1 MVFSLFL
8 AVEISA
14 LESCR
19 KKRPTLSEAA
29 FCLGLPVASIVI
41 VNWNSGILLEQC
53 VRSLL
58 IHAEGSEIIVVDNAS
73 RDSSTDFIGDTGFPV
88 TLIRNQENLG
98 FSAANNIGWRMS
110 KGEEVLFLNPDTESL
125 PYAVSRLEHSLRA
138 DKAVWAV
145 GGMLVAPDGR
155 AQSGFNIRSFPTIGS
170 VAAEMLLLDKVWHG
184 NPWRRHYRMLD
195 CDLTAAGD
203 VDQPAAAC
211 LMLSRKALESVG
223 GFDERFHPAWFEDVD
238 LCKRIRGFGGRIRFE
253 PEARFLHQ
261 GGVSLAHLTPA
272 EYLCIYH
279 KNQIRYF
286 SKHYGRN
293 AGHRVRALICTGLYL
308 RSMLALLG
316 VRTIFAS
323 RPGSAADYWNAARH
337 LATVNEIAL

>member
-1 MVFSLFL
+1 M
-8 AVEISA
+8 
-14 LESCR
+14 
-19 KKRPTLSEAA
+19 
-29 FCLGLPVASIVI
+29 ASIVI

-58 IHAEGSEIIVVDNAS
+58 VHAEGSEILVIDNAS
-73 RDSSTDFIGDTGFPV
+73 RDSSTDFIGEMGFPV

-98 FSAANNIGWRMS
+98 FSTASNIGWRMG

-138 DKAVWAV
+138 DREVWAV

-155 AQSGFNIRSFPTIGS
+155 PQSGFNVRSFPTIGS
-170 VAAEMLLLDKVWHG
+170 VAAEMLLLDKVWPR

-195 CDLTAAGD
+195 RDLTAAGD

-211 LMLSRKALESVG
+211 LMVSRRALESVG

-238 LCKRIRGFGGRIRFE
+238 LCKRIRERGGKIRFE

-261 GGVSLAHLTPA
+261 GGASLAHLTPA
-272 EYLCIYH
+272 KYLCIYH
-279 KNQIRYF
+279 TNQIRYF
-286 SKHYGRN
+286 SKHYGRS
-293 AGHRVRALICTGLYL
+293 AGHRVRTLICAGLYL
-308 RSMLALLG
+308 RSILAVLG
-316 VRTIFAS
+316 AHTIRAS
-323 RPGSAADYWNAARH
+323 RQGSAGDYWNAARH
-337 LATVNEIAL
+337 LAAMPEIAA